1 MEKAFSLNDPP
12 IDCQAVVL
20 CTDRRRVVK
29 ASFMAEPLVAFDT
42 PDIAETIGFLRRFAE
57 LMSSGYNAAYL
68 RRACELLET
77 LAADA
82 IAAPNAE
89 ALWRFKCES
98 MTRHADALQAE
109 CDALNEKIFFLE
121 ARQPQLLS
129 GFANSNDRHQTVEA
143 QAAAEDHVDGLPAPE
158 NPPAPPLNWRSSL
171 AATGEDALVSE
182 STLRQARAQFEFLA
196 REFAPLG
203 NIASQVMCELAANAM
218 DVALHSRQQK
228 DDRSAGKIARSIL
241 GSGAR

>member
-1 MEKAFSLNDPP
+1 
-12 IDCQAVVL
+12 
-20 CTDRRRVVK
+20 
-29 ASFMAEPLVAFDT
+29 MAEPLVAFDT
-42 PDIAETIGFLRRFAE
+42 PDLAETIGFLRRFAE
-57 LMSSGYNAAYL
+57 LMHNGYNAAYL

-121 ARQPQLLS
+121 ARQPQFRS
-129 GFANSNDRHQTVEA
+129 GFANSNDRCQTIAA
-143 QAAAEDHVDGLPAPE
+143 QAAEDDVDATPVSE
-158 NPPAPPLNWRSSL
+158 NPTVLSPKERSSDF
-171 AATGEDALVSE
+171 AAAEASTLVSK
-182 STLRQARAQFEFLA
+182 STLRQVRAQFEYLA
-196 REFAPLG
+196 REFVPLG
-203 NIASQVMCELAANAM
+203 DIASQVMCELAANAI

-228 DDRSAGKIARSIL
+228 DHPDAGEIARSIL
-241 GSGAR
+241 GG